1 MKRIGAIIASLMI
14 LIPVSVFS
22 KKNAEPVAIKVIS
35 YNIRTGAAKDG
46 TNSWELRYPATGLML
61 KDQQPDIFGVQEA
74 LSYQVLYIQEVFPEY
89 KCVGVGREDGK
100 SKGEHMS
107 IFYNKKRFSLVKWGT
122 FWLSETPDKVSKGW
136 DAECMRTATWT
147 LLKDRKSGRKFYYVN
162 THLDHM
168 GAKAQTN
175 GLSLIVDRISAMNKE
190 GLPLIL
196 TGDFNI
202 RPNNPALTE
211 NLDHKM
217 KSARKFALKTDNLA
231 TANDW
236 GRNRDKNKI
245 IDYIYFSGFSSCTEY
260 STITKKYGQWNY
272 ISDHYPV
279 SATLVF

>member
-1 MKRIGAIIASLMI
+1 MKKLSIIIASLMM
-14 LIPVSVFS
+14 LMPVSVFS
-22 KKNAEPVAIKVIS
+22 KKNAETVAVKVIS

-46 TNSWELRYPATGLML
+46 TNSWEYRYPATGLML
-61 KDQQPDIFGVQEA
+61 KDQRPDIFGLQEA
-74 LSYQVLYIQEVFPEY
+74 LQYQVRYIQEVFPEY

-136 DAECMRTATWT
+136 DADYMRTATWT
-147 LLKDRKSGRKFYYVN
+147 LLKDKQSGRKFYYVN
-162 THLDHM
+162 THLDHK
-168 GAKAQTN
+168 GTQAQSE
-175 GLSLIVDRISAMNKE
+175 GLSLIVERIGAMNKE
-190 GLPLIL
+190 GLPVIL

-217 KSARKFALKTDNLA
+217 KSARKFAQKTDNIA

-236 GRNRDKNKI
+236 GRNRDKNNI
-245 IDYIYFSGFSSCTEY
+245 IDYIYFSGFSACTEFA
-260 STITKKYGQWNY
+260 TIIKKYGQWNF

-279 SATLVF
+279 SATFVF